1 MTDLS
6 LERLHELLH
15 YNPRTG
21 LFVRKVRAGNSAP
34 VGTIAGGFNRKGY
47 RIIRVDG
54 RRYLASRLAWFYV
67 HGRWPKDEIDHRNGV
82 RDDNRLANLREASH
96 SENQQNRRKAH
107 KSNATGFLGV
117 SPNEGKFRAQIKI
130 NGNRLHLGNFAT
142 PQEAH
147 AAYVKAKRKL
157 HPLGLL

>member
-6 LERLHELLH
+6 LERLHELLK
-15 YNPRTG
+15 YNQRTG
-21 LFVRKVRAGNSAP
+21 FFIRKISRQQYHKGL
-34 VGTIAGGFNRKGY
+34 IAGCLNRKGY
-47 RIIRVDG
+47 RVITIDSRQ
-54 RRYLASRLAWFYV
+54 YLASRLAWFYV
-67 HGRWPKDEIDHRNGV
+67 HGSWPKDEIDHRNGV

-96 SENQQNRRKAH
+96 SENQQNRRQAH
-107 KSNATGFLGV
+107 KSNTTGFLGV
-117 SPNEGKFRAQIKI
+117 SPNERKFRAQIKI